1 MESKIIFLI
10 LFWLGTRIGVG
21 LFFKKANYAFW
32 KAFVPVYGTL
42 IWLKLIK
49 RPNWWI
55 ILTFIPV
62 VHLVVG
68 IGMIVELLNVF
79 GKRTLFQHVIASLLS
94 FIFLPYYALNKET
107 KYIGTIDY
115 KKVGKSKTREW
126 GEAIFFA
133 VIAATIIRTFTIE
146 AFQIPSSSMEKTLLT
161 GDFLFVSKLH
171 YGAKTPRTPLALPF
185 MHHSMPL
192 LGLPA
197 YLDWIELP
205 YFRFPAFQDIKR
217 KDIVV
222 FNYPRE
228 DYRPSDKRE
237 HYIKRCVGIA
247 GDTLQVVDGVVK
259 INDEIQ
265 ELPKTAQ
272 HSRLLLTNNY
282 KKALKW
288 GYEND
293 LNMSDF
299 QIDTDGSGPW
309 QFVCHISNKD
319 YKKLCKNSW
328 ISIPNEFKNPLNE
341 KKGDPGN
348 GYPFKYGL
356 NQKNNYKK
364 NNKID
369 SSLLVWNKD
378 FYGPIYIPKK
388 GRTIKLNTKN
398 INLYERVISAYE
410 QKEIVGIENLIESY
424 NFIKGLQNR
433 AFKFGERNRDAI
445 NNDLNRTQA
454 TQKFIETVK
463 RNFKHQKLTLF
474 LEHWADQFYMRTYL
488 AEQKGNEKEV
498 LKTLD
503 YNLTQFIK
511 ENAQKELDWILN
523 KFQIFN
529 KEWSTE
535 DNIIDIYKYL
545 KNNPSLYMVNGVIT
559 DEYTFEQDYY
569 FMMGDNRHASA
580 DSRAW
585 GFVPNDHV
593 VGKAVFVWLSMD
605 PDYPNWS
612 DIKHKVRWNRLC
624 SFVSGDGMSRS
635 FLLEFLI
642 GGIVLWGANKWWKN
656 RKLKKSLEN

>member
-1 MESKIIFLI
+1 MESKTILLLLI
-10 LFWLGTRIGVG
+10 WLGTRIGVG
-21 LFFKKANYAFW
+21 LFFKKADHAFW

-55 ILTFIPV
+55 VLTFIPV
-62 VHLVVG
+62 VNLVVG

-79 GKRTLFQHVIASLLS
+79 GKRTVFQHVAGSLLG
-94 FIFLPYYALNKET
+94 FIFLPYYALSKNIE
-107 KYIGTIDY
+107 YIGTVDY
-115 KKVGKSKTREW
+115 KKVGKSITREW

-185 MHHSMPL
+185 MHHSMPFV
-192 LGLPA
+192 GLPA

-247 GDTLQVVDGVVK
+247 GDTLQVVDGVVT

-265 ELPKTAQ
+265 KLPKTAQ
-272 HSRLLLTNNY
+272 HSRLLLTTNY

-299 QIDTDGSGPW
+299 QIDTDGQAPW

-319 YKKLCKNSW
+319 YKKLTKKSW
-328 ISIPNEFKNPLNE
+328 ISIPQEYKGPLNE
-341 KKGDPGN
+341 KKGSPGN

-356 NQKNNYKK
+356 NQSNNYRNK
-364 NNKID
+364 NKID

-378 FYGPIYIPKK
+378 FYGPIYIPKE
-388 GRTIKLNTKN
+388 GRTIELNTKN

-424 NFIKGLQNR
+424 HFIKGLQNR
-433 AFKFGERNRDAI
+433 EFRFGKRSKEAI
-445 NNDLNRTQA
+445 KYDLNRSQV
-454 TQKFIETVK
+454 TQKFIENIK
-463 RNFKHQKLTLF
+463 RNFRNNKLTLE

-488 AEQKGNEKEV
+488 ATQKGHEKEV
-498 LKTLD
+498 CKTLD
-503 YNLTQFIK
+503 YQLTNFIN
-511 ENAQKELDWILN
+511 ENSQQELDWILN
-523 KFQIFN
+523 KFQKFN
-529 KEWSTE
+529 EKWKTE
-535 DNIIDIYKYL
+535 ESIIEIDKYL
-545 KNNPSLYMVNGVIT
+545 KTNPSLYMVDDIIT
-559 DEYTFEQDYY
+559 DEYTFEQDYF

-624 SFVSGDGMSRS
+624 SFVSRDGMSRS
-635 FLLEFLI
+635 FLWEFLI

-656 RKLKKSLEN
+656 RVLKKSIEK